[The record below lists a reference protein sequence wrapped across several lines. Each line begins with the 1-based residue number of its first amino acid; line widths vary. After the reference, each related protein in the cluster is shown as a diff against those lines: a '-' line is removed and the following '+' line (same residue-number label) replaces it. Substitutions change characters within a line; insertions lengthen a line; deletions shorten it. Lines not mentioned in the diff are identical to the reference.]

1 MKNKIFT
8 AMLAVFLAGC
18 TIEQPDPQNE
28 VVTRI
33 GILPEDVMQHPIVTE
48 PLFGEN
54 LDQFYFDVDDSLN
67 PMRQI
72 IVVYPVGMTIPTERG
87 RKIKLKGTV
96 STFAVGGGTGSK
108 GEYKNEVL
116 NLHNWKYSK

>member
-8 AMLAVFLAGC
+8 ALLAVFLTGC
-18 TIEQPDPQNE
+18 AAEQPEPQNV

-33 GILPEDVMQHPIVTE
+33 GNLSEDILQHPIVAE
-48 PLFGEN
+48 PSFVKN
-54 LDQFYFDVDDSLN
+54 RDQFYFDVDDSLT

-72 IVVYPVGMTIPTERG
+72 IVVYPVGMAIPTERG

-96 STFAVGGGTGSK
+96 STFGVGGELGSK
-108 GEYKNEVL
+108 GEYKNEVF
-116 NLHNWKYSK
+116 NLRNWKYMK